1 MTPKRIA
8 YLMSRF
14 PNLSETFILREMIAL
29 RDLGWEI
36 DIYPIILQHP
46 PVIHPE
52 ARPWLQRV
60 HHSPYVSFAVL
71 TANLRALFRS
81 PRLYFRTALRVLREN
96 ASNLNFFVRAL
107 ALFPK
112 AVLAAEQIQRQGIQH
127 IHAHY
132 ASHPALFAWIIHQF
146 TGIPYSI
153 TVHAHDIFVRKAMLA
168 TKLADARFII
178 SISEFNRAYLSR
190 LYGAW
195 VEDKTH
201 IIHCGVEPQRYP
213 PHAEPPTSLPG
224 LQILSIGSLQ
234 PYKGQKYLVEAC
246 ALLRTQQIPFECQ
259 IIGAGEL
266 QTELQTQI
274 QSLGLENQVR
284 LLGPQNQQS
293 VAEHL
298 AAANVYAQP
307 SIITPSGKMEGIPVS
322 IMEALACAL
331 PVVATE
337 LSGIPELVRPFQT
350 GQLVPPE
357 NPEAL
362 AEALAWVYQHP
373 QEAHKMALRG
383 RELVMEQFTL
393 TRNAAALAAIFEE
406 TVKTRPD

>member
-1 MTPKRIA
+1 MTPRRIA

-36 DIYPIILQHP
+36 EIYPIILQHP
-46 PVIHPE
+46 PVVHPE
-52 ARPWLQRV
+52 AKPWLQRV
-60 HHSPYVSFAVL
+60 HHSPYLSFKVL
-71 TANLRALFRS
+71 VANLRVFFRS
-81 PRLYFRTALRVLREN
+81 PQVYLRTALRVLREN

-112 AVLAAEQIQRQGIQH
+112 AVLAAEQIQAQGIQH

-132 ASHPALFAWIIHQF
+132 ASHPALLAWIIHQF

-195 VEDKTH
+195 VESKTH

-213 PHAEPPTSLPG
+213 PHADPPTVLPSLK
-224 LQILSIGSLQ
+224 ILSIGSLQ
-234 PYKGQKYLVEAC
+234 PYKGQKYLIEAC
-246 ALLRTQQIPFECQ
+246 ALLQAQQIPFECQ

-266 QTELQTQI
+266 QAELQTQI
-274 QSLGLENQVR
+274 VSLGLENQVK
-284 LLGPQNQQS
+284 LLGPQNQQA

-298 AAANVYAQP
+298 AAANVYVQP
-307 SIITPSGKMEGIPVS
+307 SVITPSGKMEGIPVS

-331 PVVATE
+331 PVVASD
-337 LSGIPELVRPFQT
+337 LSGIPELVRPSQT
-350 GQLVPPE
+350 GLLVPPQD
-357 NPEAL
+357 PQAL
-362 AEALAWVYQHP
+362 ADALTWVFRCP
-373 QEAHKMALRG
+373 QEAHQMALRG
-383 RELVMEQFTL
+383 RELVIEQFNL
-393 TRNAAALAAIFEE
+393 TRNAAALAAVFEKAVQSR
-406 TVKTRPD
+406 TS

>member
-1 MTPKRIA
+1 MTPRRIA

-36 DIYPIILQHP
+36 EIYPIILQHP

-52 ARPWLQRV
+52 AQPWLQRV
-60 HHSPYVSFAVL
+60 HHSPYLSFQVL
-71 TANLRALFRS
+71 AANLRTLFRS
-81 PRLYFRTALRVLREN
+81 PRVYLRTALRVLREN

-112 AVLAAEQIQRQGIQH
+112 AVLAAEQIQSQGIQH

-132 ASHPALFAWIIHQF
+132 ASHPALLAWIIHQF

-168 TKLADARFII
+168 TKLADAHFII
-178 SISEFNRAYLSR
+178 SISQFNRAYLSH

-195 VEDKTH
+195 VEEKTH

-213 PHAEPPTSLPG
+213 PHTQPPEALPS

-234 PYKGQKYLVEAC
+234 DYKGQEYLIEAC
-246 ALLRTQQIPFECQ
+246 ALIRAQQIPFECQ

-266 QTELQTQI
+266 QAELQAQI
-274 QSLGLENQVR
+274 ESLGLENQVK
-284 LLGPQNQQS
+284 LLGPQDQQA

-307 SIITPSGKMEGIPVS
+307 SVITPSGKMEGIPVS

-331 PVVATE
+331 PVVASD
-337 LSGIPELVRPFQT
+337 LSGIPELVRPSQT

-357 NPEAL
+357 DPQAL
-362 AEALAWVYQHP
+362 AEALAWVFRCP
-373 QEAHKMALRG
+373 QEAHQMAVRG
-383 RELVMEQFTL
+383 RKLVMEQFTL
-393 TRNAAALAAIFEE
+393 SRNAAALASIFEE
-406 TVKTRPD
+406 TVKSRP

>member
-1 MTPKRIA
+1 MTPRRIA

-36 DIYPIILQHP
+36 DIYPIIRQHP
-46 PVIHPE
+46 PVIHSE
-52 ARPWLQRV
+52 VQPWLPRV
-60 HHSPYVSFAVL
+60 RHSPYLSFKVL
-71 TANLRALFRS
+71 AANLRALFRS
-81 PRLYFRTALRVLREN
+81 PRVYLRTALRVVREN
-96 ASNLNFFVRAL
+96 ASDLNFFLRAL

-112 AVLAAEQIQRQGIQH
+112 AVLAAEQIQVQGVQH

-132 ASHPALFAWIIHQF
+132 ASHPALMAWIIHQF

-168 TKLADARFII
+168 TKLADAHFII

-195 VEDKTH
+195 VEAKTH

-224 LQILSIGSLQ
+224 LKILSIGSLQ
-234 PYKGQKYLVEAC
+234 PYKGQKYLIEAC
-246 ALLRTQQIPFECQ
+246 ALLRAQQIPFECQ
-259 IIGAGEL
+259 MIGAGEL
-266 QTELQTQI
+266 HDELQAHI
-274 QSLGLENQVR
+274 QSLGLENQVK
-284 LLGPQNQQS
+284 LLGPQNQQA
-293 VAEHL
+293 VAEYL

-307 SIITPSGKMEGIPVS
+307 SIITPNGKMEGIPVS
-322 IMEALACAL
+322 IMEALASAL
-331 PVVATE
+331 PVVASD
-337 LSGIPELVRPFQT
+337 LSGIPELVQPSQT

-357 NPEAL
+357 DPQAL
-362 AEALAWVYQHP
+362 AEALTWVYHHP
-373 QEAHKMALRG
+373 HEAHQMALRG
-383 RELVMEQFTL
+383 RERVMAQFTL
-393 TRNAAALAAIFEE
+393 STNAAALAAVFED
-406 TVKTRPD
+406 TVQTRHS